1 MDNGTGMKAFFF
13 GLGFSSLAAVA
24 ALRMQSE
31 ITDISGTVRTEDKA
45 DRLTVDG
52 IRAHVFDG
60 TMPGATL
67 GGDLRQASHVV
78 LSIAPGAEGDPALLH
93 HRADLDAAEG
103 LQWLCYY
110 STVGVY
116 GDFGGEW
123 IDETAPLVPRNDRSD
138 RRVVAEQAWR
148 DYAQA
153 RGVPLAILRLAG
165 IYGPGRSTFDKLR
178 DGTARRIVKPGQVF
192 NRIHVQDIARVT
204 ALAAEARLDG
214 TFNLAD
220 DEPAPPQD
228 LVTHAAAMMGVE
240 PPAAMPFDTAELT
253 PMQRS
258 FYADNKRVSNRLIKQ
273 ALGIDLLYPN
283 YREGLASI
291 WETVE

>member
-1 MDNGTGMKAFFF
+1 MNAFFF
-13 GLGFSSLAAVA
+13 GLGFSSLAALT
-24 ALRMQSE
+24 ALRIGQQTVS
-31 ITDISGTVRTEDKA
+31 ISGTVRSQNKA
-45 DRLTVDG
+45 DRLTREG

-60 TMPGATL
+60 TRPGNTL
-67 GGDLRQASHVV
+67 REDLRAASHLI
-78 LSIAPGAEGDPALLH
+78 LSIAPGSEGDPALQH

-123 IDETAPLVPRNDRSD
+123 IDETAPLVPRNERSD
-138 RRVVAEQAWR
+138 RRVLAEQAWR
-148 DYAQA
+148 DYA
-153 RGVPLAILRLAG
+153 RKRNLPLAILRLAG

-178 DGTARRIVKPGQVF
+178 DGSAKRVIKPGQVF
-192 NRIHVQDIARVT
+192 NRIHVEDIGRVT
-204 ALAAEARLDG
+204 ALAAAARLDG

-228 LVTHAAAMMGVE
+228 LVSHAAAMMKVE
-240 PPAAMPFDTAELT
+240 PPPAIPFDEAYMN

-273 ALGIDLLYPN
+273 SLGIELLYPD
-283 YREGLASI
+283 YRAGLASI
-291 WETVE
+291 WEKEQ